1 MNTFEKRLRDLADK
15 LGGNRSHCRDCQG
28 EQRVIV
34 IREDPDGGA
43 PRVSGERC
51 ESCGSPDATF
61 IWVVHHKAE
70 APVPGQPIK
79 PRYAWD
85 L

>member
-1 MNTFEKRLRDLADK
+1 MNTFEKRLRDLTDK
-15 LGGNRSHCRDCQG
+15 LGDRPYCQDCQG

-34 IREDPDGGA
+34 IWEGDDGE
-43 PRVSGERC
+43 PTRVNGERC
-51 ESCGSPDATF
+51 ASCGSPDAMF
-61 IWVVHHKAE
+61 IRVVHHEAD